1 MHSVYLLSHRHGP
14 PHSPLPV
21 KAGAIRPDSDEGRYA
36 LRTIKDS
43 PSAPPRGERYALKC
57 IVKRPQ
63 YKVSHSGGRNIWCLW
78 NISSGYFILVLNHSE
93 FCLSGNDRKRANIQL
108 FEKFEKRAVNFT
120 SYSKHNIWELQLS
133 NGNLNMNDKTKAAQI
148 WCRNMLA

>member
-63 YKVSHSGGRNIWCLW
+63 YKASHSGGRNYNFWCLW
-78 NISSGYFILVLNHSE
+78 NQQAIPYWSETIRNFVCPETIANEQISSFL
-93 FCLSGNDRKRANIQL
+93 K
-108 FEKFEKRAVNFT
+108 
-120 SYSKHNIWELQLS
+120 
-133 NGNLNMNDKTKAAQI
+133 NLKNEQ
-148 WCRNMLA
+148 